1 MGDVHRHDEPMP
13 VEPDEP
19 RKRAARRAGQ
29 NRTEGETSDAD
40 AAAPGR
46 DDHHRPVG
54 SAGGGQY
61 GADSR
66 GEQPH
71 GYGA

>member
-1 MGDVHRHDEPMP
+1 MEEDRRDGPEP

-19 RKRAARRAGQ
+19 QKRSARPDGAAGA
-29 NRTEGETSDAD
+29 TSDAD

-46 DDHHRPVG
+46 DDRKRPVG

-61 GADSR
+61 GAESED
-66 GEQPH
+66 E
-71 GYGA
+71 